1 MCLTI
6 LWNWRLKGQSTWVW
20 RVLIICVMLKCWHF
34 RELWCSSA
42 NASDWWHVTQSYSR
56 SVAVMSMIG
65 YVIGLGDRHLD
76 NILVDLT
83 TGEVHGVFS
92 VLFNFVAFFL
102 FFIYLFIFL
111 FIAKYK
117 FSKLL
122 HFIRGTSFSLIVNKL
137 IDSWYPYHDAGGKE
151 MAILWQLH
159 PPHYHP
165 SS

>member
-1 MCLTI
+1 
-6 LWNWRLKGQSTWVW
+6 
-20 RVLIICVMLKCWHF
+20 
-34 RELWCSSA
+34 
-42 NASDWWHVTQSYSR
+42 
-56 SVAVMSMIG
+56 MSMIG

-137 IDSWYPYHDAGGKE
+137 IDS
-151 MAILWQLH
+151 
-159 PPHYHP
+159 
-165 SS
+165 